1 MQEVHILDRLIQGQ
15 HSLLA
20 VTLKNK
26 FKLINLEAV
35 EEVMRAEMAP
45 LRLMDRHRS

>member
-1 MQEVHILDRLIQGQ
+1 MEEAHILDLLIQGQ

-35 EEVMRAEMAP
+35 EEPVMRAEMAP
-45 LRLMDRHRS
+45 LK